1 MKRALALI
9 VTLGLPV
16 GPVTPV
22 MAETP
27 SQVTPGTTDEG
38 FSLIEEGAKLILRQM
53 IEKMEPELDKA
64 RKGLT
69 EALAEWEP
77 ALRDL
82 AGKVSDLSAYHPPE
96 MLPNGDII
104 IRKKRVF
111 GPELPGSVGPD
122 GQVDL

>member
-1 MKRALALI
+1 MKRTLALI
-9 VTLGLPV
+9 LTLGLPA
-16 GPVTPV
+16 GLPLPA
-22 MAETP
+22 MGETP
-27 SQVTPGTTDEG
+27 SETAPGATDEG

-53 IEKMEPELDKA
+53 IETMEPELDKA

-82 AGKVSDLSAYHPPE
+82 AGKVGDLSAYHPPE
-96 MLPNGDII
+96 MLPNGDIV
-104 IRKKRVF
+104 IRRKRVF
-111 GPELPGSVGPD
+111 GPEMPGSVGPD

>member
-1 MKRALALI
+1 MKCTLALI
-9 VTLGLPV
+9 LTLGLPA
-16 GPVTPV
+16 GLAPPAA
-22 MAETP
+22 AETP
-27 SQVTPGTTDEG
+27 SQSAPGATDEG

-53 IEKMEPELDKA
+53 IETMEPELDKA

-82 AGKVSDLSAYHPPE
+82 AGKVGDLSAYHPPM

-104 IRKKRVF
+104 IRRKRVF
-111 GPELPGSVGPD
+111 GPEMPGSVGPD